1 MNQSNKKWEYS
12 LTTSTIWTSFDNGV
26 VYADSREDALELAKK
41 EIIYNLK
48 KANEIWNSC
57 DPTIGFKIEIDLSQ
71 IELVEIYTAPTMQCQ
86 NTHTFD
92 KVKEVIQILN
102 TLDNGDGVDGETMEY
117 ILEQVGM
124 NDQMLRQLVM
134 GNPESKTKDLLEEK
148 ISLIEKRL
156 ECIKRTNKDIN
167 EIILDNQDKIYKAVG
182 YDNLEVLQRSISD
195 IGIALDLND
204 NEPIEQNWYKL
215 FY

>member
-26 VYADSREDALELAKK
+26 VYADSREEALELAKK

-92 KVKEVIQILN
+92 KVKEVIQILY
-102 TLDNGDGVDGETMEY
+102 TLDSGDSVDGETMEY

-124 NDQMLRQLVM
+124 KSQMLRQLVM
-134 GNPESKTKDLLEEK
+134 GNPENIVKELLEEK